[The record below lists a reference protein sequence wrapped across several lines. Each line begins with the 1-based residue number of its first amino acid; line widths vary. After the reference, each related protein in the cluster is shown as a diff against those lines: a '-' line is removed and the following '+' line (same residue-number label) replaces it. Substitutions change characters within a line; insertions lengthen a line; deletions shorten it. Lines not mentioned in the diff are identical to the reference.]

1 MRLIYYFNTWAIIW
15 HGNAPVF
22 QKICTDLQEICSISS
37 QNCFCYCFCSK
48 NCSSKFRS
56 RHSTV
61 LLLFLLRNLLKQ
73 SLKLF
78 RNNDKNNFASKCCN
92 FFANLCKSS
101 EILEQCHV
109 NWWLDYR
116 IYGSVSYSFSC
127 NLWKYNMQKIKTF
140 LQKGF

>member
-1 MRLIYYFNTWAIIW
+1 MFLISNKLEQLEFKYHCLKQIWAIPPTV
-15 HGNAPVF
+15 GNVPVF
-22 QKICTDLQEICSISS
+22 LKICTDLQEICSISS

-116 IYGSVSYSFSC
+116 IWICLIFISLY
-127 NLWKYNMQKIKTF
+127 
-140 LQKGF
+140 LQT